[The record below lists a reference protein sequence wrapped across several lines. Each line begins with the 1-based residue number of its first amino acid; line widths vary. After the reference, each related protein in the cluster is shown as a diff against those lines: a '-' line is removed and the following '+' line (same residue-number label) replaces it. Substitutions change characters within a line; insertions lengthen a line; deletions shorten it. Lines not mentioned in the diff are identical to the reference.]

1 MKVFPGIK
9 RGRRFYL
16 MMVIVERRAP
26 DIEYRKHGLRMVWSP
41 PQGLIREGDKI
52 SAQLNTAHYRICI
65 PAMRTGK
72 WKVREPILEVPTG
85 KKRIRAPEWSRGSP
99 GPGLISYQNRGQRVW
114 YTAMVYNH
122 GIQEVFKHK

>member
-1 MKVFPGIK
+1 
-9 RGRRFYL
+9 

-85 KKRIRAPEWSRGSP
+85 KKGIRAPEWSRGSP
-99 GPGLISYQNRGQRVW
+99 GPGLISYQNRGSGYGIPLW
-114 YTAMVYNH
+114 YTTMVYRRCLSINEYRQRK
-122 GIQEVFKHK
+122 I